1 MKPAHRVLLAALI
14 ALAALYAA
22 WFGGLGD
29 IAALVIFGVPPLL
42 FAIGTMLRM
51 PRAPFWAAVLALMWF
66 SHGIMVAWTRPPER
80 GYALA
85 EVALSL
91 VVVFAAS
98 LPGLRAR
105 FGGRKARAGSGL

>member
-14 ALAALYAA
+14 ALTALYAV

-29 IAALVIFGVPPLL
+29 TVALVIFAVPPLL
-42 FAIGTMLRM
+42 FAIGTWLGRS
-51 PRAPFWAAVLALMWF
+51 RAPFWAAVLALVWF

-80 GYALA
+80 AHALV

-91 VVVFAAS
+91 VIVFAAS

-105 FGGRKARAGSGL
+105 FARR

>member
-1 MKPAHRVLLAALI
+1 MTPARRILLAALV
-14 ALAALYAA
+14 ALVALHAA

-29 IAALVIFGVPPLL
+29 SVALVIFAIPPLL
-42 FAIGTMLRM
+42 FAIGTWLRR
-51 PRAPFWAAVLALMWF
+51 PRAPFWAAVLALVWF

-80 GYALA
+80 VYALA

-91 VVVFAAS
+91 VIVFAAS

-105 FGGRKARAGSGL
+105 FARR